1 MALPNSGFKEP
12 CSFALRICAFIT
24 GSVPA
29 QVFVGVMHYWS
40 ARNGTAATSLDNGG
54 FSPPAPATSSSGG
67 AALAAERRYAD
78 IVMSCR
84 LSPPEVTGF
93 VAEAKVDPLVQE
105 ISYTEHIKAWV
116 ATIFEIRSESL

>member
-1 MALPNSGFKEP
+1 M
-12 CSFALRICAFIT
+12 
-24 GSVPA
+24 PA

-40 ARNGTAATSLDNGG
+40 ARNGCGSTSGEAG
-54 FSPPAPATSSSGG
+54 SPLPLNSVSSLSGG

-84 LSPPEVTGF
+84 LTPAEVTGF

-116 ATIFEIRSESL
+116 ATIFEIR

>member
-1 MALPNSGFKEP
+1 M
-12 CSFALRICAFIT
+12 
-24 GSVPA
+24 PA

-40 ARNGTAATSLDNGG
+40 ARNGSGSTSGEAG
-54 FSPPAPATSSSGG
+54 SPLPLNSVSSLSGG

-84 LSPPEVTGF
+84 LTPAEVTGF

-116 ATIFEIRSESL
+116 ATIFEIR